1 MHLNSTLPLLLV
13 VLSLVACGGVPPS
26 DMQVE
31 EAKAHVKASLAAAD
45 RARTAL
51 ELLGVLPTYTCGEPR
66 RVFVGRV
73 VNDLRAQVACVTV
86 TTEED
91 GPTADLVRL
100 TFADGCMV
108 QGHALS
114 GPAVFRYSGG
124 EERLA
129 LEADVRELSVDGAR
143 LGARAGYGT
152 CGDEKR
158 VWGTAS
164 GALQPDGTW
173 STDTTVGLRAGA
185 PLIGGTTIVLN
196 GTTSVR
202 RPAGTDSVTMTGLE
216 YEPGAYSPKAG
227 TLTVTTADGHTVR
240 VTFTEVLWMLGQ
252 AEVQLDDQ
260 APVTVPV
267 VR

>member
-1 MHLNSTLPLLLV
+1 MHLNSTLPLLVV
-13 VLSLVACGGVPPS
+13 VLTVGCGGVPP
-26 DMQVE
+26 DDVQVE
-31 EAKAHVKASLAAAD
+31 DAKAHLKASLAAAD

-66 RVFVGRV
+66 RTFAGRV
-73 VNDLRAQVACVTV
+73 VNDLRAEVACVTV

-91 GPTADLVRL
+91 GPTADVVRL

-124 EERLA
+124 EARLS
-129 LEADVRELSVDGAR
+129 LEADLRDLSVDGAR
-143 LGARAGYGT
+143 LGAKAGYGT

-164 GALQPDGTW
+164 GALQADGTW
-173 STDTTVGLRAGA
+173 STDTMVGLREGA
-185 PLIGGTTIVLN
+185 PLIGGTTLVLN
-196 GTTSVR
+196 GTTKVTR
-202 RPAGTDSVTMTGLE
+202 GAGTDSVTMTGLE

-240 VTFTEVLWMLGQ
+240 VTFTEVLWKLGQ
-252 AEVQLDDQ
+252 AEVQVDDR